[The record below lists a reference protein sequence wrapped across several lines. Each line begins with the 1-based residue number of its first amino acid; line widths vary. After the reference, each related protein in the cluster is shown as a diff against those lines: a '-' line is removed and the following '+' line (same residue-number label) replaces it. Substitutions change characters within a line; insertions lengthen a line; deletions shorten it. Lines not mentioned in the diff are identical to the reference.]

1 GTQTAF
7 LQNTGTIS
15 QTVTLNAGTYTLSF
29 RAARRLYSSPA
40 GGVQAIPVSID
51 GAPVGAP
58 VTPAS
63 TSFGTV
69 SMAFSIASSGT
80 LTLSFAGTDNTGD
93 KSTFIDAVAIGS
105 GATVPPAITSAAATS

>member
-1 GTQTAF
+1 
-7 LQNTGTIS
+7 
-15 QTVTLNAGTYTLSF
+15 YTLSF
-29 RAARRLYSSPA
+29 LAARRLYSSPA
-40 GGVQAIPVSID
+40 GGVQPIQVSID

-93 KSTFIDAVAIGS
+93 KSTFIDAVAIAS
-105 GATVPPAITSAAATS
+105 GATVPPGITRTPKTTFAEGQPATV